1 MGLAFRRFLL
11 DREDALYRLPNTT
24 FERMLQTPTGHAVP
38 RFAGQ
43 RVRMAYVTVE
53 LMDRQPVRVVRITFS
68 ILTFNS
74 EGFMDPAA
82 FEQHQRARAEL
93 ALAPALGTP
102 TRHATIVAA
111 APRFVDQGGRWVPST
126 DVVNLLRRAAM
137 EQMKCL
143 RL

>member
-1 MGLAFRRFLL
+1 MGFAFRRFLL

-24 FERMLQTPTGHAVP
+24 FERMLQNPTGHALP

-53 LMDRQPVRVVRITFS
+53 LTDRQPVRVVRTTFS

-74 EGFMDPAA
+74 EGFLDPAA

-93 ALAPALGTP
+93 ALAPALGP
-102 TRHATIVAA
+102 PARHATIVAA
-111 APRFVDQGGRWVPST
+111 AQICRSRRPLGALHRCGK
-126 DVVNLLRRAAM
+126 LLRRAAM

>member
-1 MGLAFRRFLL
+1 MGFAFRRFLL

-24 FERMLQTPTGHAVP
+24 FERMLQNPTGHALP

-43 RVRMAYVTVE
+43 RVRMADVAVE
-53 LMDRQPVRVVRITFS
+53 LMDRQPVRVVRTTFS

-74 EGFMDPAA
+74 EGFLDPAA

-93 ALAPALGTP
+93 ALAPALGP
-102 TRHATIVAA
+102 PARHATIVAA
-111 APRFVDQGGRWVPST
+111 TPRFVDQGGRWVPST
-126 DVVNLLRRAAM
+126 DVVNLLKRAAM
-137 EQMKCL
+137 ERMKCL